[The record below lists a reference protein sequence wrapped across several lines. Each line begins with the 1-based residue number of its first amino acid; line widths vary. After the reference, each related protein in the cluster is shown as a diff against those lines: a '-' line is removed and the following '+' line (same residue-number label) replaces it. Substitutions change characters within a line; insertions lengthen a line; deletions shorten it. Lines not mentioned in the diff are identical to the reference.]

1 LTKQDKNGVILIL
14 LLALNPLVRD
24 IFDRYDKL
32 IKIFDDENSDI
43 KKAEQSLFLIE
54 TNLNNIQVNSSNQKI
69 LISNDC

>member
-1 LTKQDKNGVILIL
+1 MTKQDKNGVILIL